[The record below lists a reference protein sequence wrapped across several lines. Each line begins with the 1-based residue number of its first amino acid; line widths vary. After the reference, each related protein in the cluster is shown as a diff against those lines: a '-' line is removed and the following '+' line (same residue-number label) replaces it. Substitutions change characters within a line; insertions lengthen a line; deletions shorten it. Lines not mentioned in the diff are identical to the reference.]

1 MASIPPEKLARI
13 AAAAAVEWGRPWR
26 VEDLRMKALAAYRAA
41 MRRTVNS
48 GLSREQASAHQR
60 KLIYEQVSK
69 AGREMDPLP
78 FGQSKPTPRQIETAL
93 GSFTVE
99 DWTPVE
105 PWPPI
110 ELSPPMEGWPIIEAR
125 HGLMESVGRVEV
137 EALLDHIR
145 RDTGDLKRKI
155 GTRKLEAIEGVAIM
169 RHVELSL
176 PDDRSM
182 LNPVSDVYWSLLWP
196 DLARQAN
203 REGKGHPATGR
214 SVAELSSNRS
224 IARHLSKRDEQTG
237 REMKVSR
244 YEIRRWRARA
254 ERLPFEQYAADVGAD
269 DDEKRAA
276 AFIDWLTMIRKKY
289 QRKS

>member
-1 MASIPPEKLARI
+1 MMASVPPEMLARI

-26 VEDLRMKALAAYRAA
+26 VEDLRMKALAAYRTA

-60 KLIYEQVSK
+60 KLIDEQVSK

-93 GSFTVE
+93 RSFTVE

-110 ELSPPMEGWPIIEAR
+110 ELSPPLEGWPIIEAR
-125 HGLMESVGRVEV
+125 YGLMESVGRVEV

-155 GTRKLEAIEGVAIM
+155 GTRKMEAIEGVAIM

-176 PDDRSM
+176 PGDRLM
-182 LNPVSDVYWSLLWP
+182 LDPVSDVYWSLLWLE
-196 DLARQAN
+196 LAREAN
-203 REGKGHPATGR
+203 RQGRGLPARGR
-214 SVAELSSNRS
+214 SVIEQANNRNT
-224 IARHLSKRDEQTG
+224 AKRLSKVDAQTR
-237 REMKVSR
+237 REMKVSP
-244 YEIRRWRARA
+244 YEVRKWRERA
-254 ERLPFEQYAADVGAD
+254 ERLPYEEFVADVGAD
-269 DDEKRAA
+269 EEKRAA
-276 AFIDWLTMIRKKY
+276 FVNYYTMIRKKHR
-289 QRKS
+289 RKD